1 MQAQLTAQQVTAIQ
15 ASFMNKVYAW
25 MCLALTLTA
34 FVAFRTASSEAMM
47 SIILNPLVH
56 FGLMIILLGIV
67 FWMSRSI
74 ATISSNTAIGYFLL
88 FSALMGLSLS
98 VIFLVYTQASITS
111 TFFVTA
117 GMFGVMS
124 VYGYF
129 TKRDLSSIG
138 NILFMGLIGIILASI
153 VNAFMR
159 SETIYW
165 IITYAGVVIFVGLT
179 AYDTQKL
186 RQLSLEIN
194 MESEMGRKGAIMGA
208 LTLYLDFINLFIFL
222 IRILGERR

>member
-1 MQAQLTAQQVTAIQ
+1 MQAQLTAQQITAIQ